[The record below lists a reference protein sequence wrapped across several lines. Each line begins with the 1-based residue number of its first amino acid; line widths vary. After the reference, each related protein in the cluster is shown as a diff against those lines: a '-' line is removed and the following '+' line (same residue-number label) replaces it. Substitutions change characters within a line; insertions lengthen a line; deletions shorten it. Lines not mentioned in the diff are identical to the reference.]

1 MEWPWTLPPTFAGI
15 VIGQLALGILLGLGI
30 ALRRGPIGLL
40 RAGLCIASIAAVAA
54 ASALATRLLISPSLF
69 GVLTHAFAALLSL
82 CISGAGVILFGRR
95 RTRPGAQAAAWL
107 AAAGLPVLAWACF
120 VEPYALE
127 RVEATVPLH
136 VLRRGSAA
144 IRVGVLS
151 DLQTTRVA
159 SHEHAAVDLLLA
171 EKPDIILLPGDLYQG
186 PPEGWEEVKEDFRGL
201 LQRLIA
207 PGGVYLVP
215 GDCDTN
221 ARLADLVIG
230 TPVSLL
236 LGESEPIEIRDRRV
250 RLYGADLRRP
260 AQGQLDAF
268 ALAGLESSDD
278 VRILL
283 AHRPGIAMDVP
294 LDAPLDLVVAGHT
307 HGGQVRLPGGIAL
320 VDLSPVPNR
329 VGGGGLHYVGHQLM
343 YVSRGVGMERSL
355 APRLRLGCRP
365 EVSLL
370 LLE

>member
-1 MEWPWTLPPTFAGI
+1 MEWPWTFPLTFSWI
-15 VIGQLALGILLGLGI
+15 VLAQLALGIPLGLSI
-30 ALRRGPIGLL
+30 ALRKGPIGLL
-40 RAGLCIASIAAVAA
+40 RASLCSIAIAFVAIASAVA
-54 ASALATRLLISPSLF
+54 TRFLVSPSFF
-69 GVLTHAFAALLSL
+69 GVLTHAFAALLSV
-82 CISGAGVILFGRR
+82 CISGASVILFARR
-95 RTRPGAQAAAWL
+95 RSRPWAKAAAAL

-127 RVEATVPLH
+127 RIEVEVPLH
-136 VLRRGSAA
+136 VLRRGSEP

-186 PPEGWEEVKEDFRGL
+186 PPERWEGVRDGFREL
-201 LQRLIA
+201 LQRLVA

-221 ARLADLVIG
+221 ARLGDLVLG
-230 TPVSLL
+230 TPVQLL
-236 LGESEPIEIRDRRV
+236 IGESELIRVRDRRV
-250 RLYGADLRRP
+250 RLFGADLRRP
-260 AQGQLDAF
+260 AQSQLDAF
-268 ALAGLESSDD
+268 ARAGAASGDD

-283 AHRPGIAMDVP
+283 AHRPEIAMVVP

-329 VGGGGLHYVGHQLM
+329 VGGGGLHYLGHQLL

-370 LLE
+370 VLQ